1 MNNDLRNISSPG
13 NNNAGKNDLLN
24 DLNEDLNAAN
34 EFEQDAAEGLQ
45 QLPKADIPS
54 MVQKLNTELSH
65 SLGKKKKRRQLPD
78 QSYVY
83 ITIIII
89 LLLITVAYIIL
100 RRSMQ

>member
-13 NNNAGKNDLLN
+13 NNKDGKNDLLN

-45 QLPKADIPS
+45 QLPQADIPS

-65 SLGKKKKRRQLPD
+65 SLSKKKKRRQLPD
-78 QSYVY
+78 QSIVY
-83 ITIIII
+83 ISIIII

>member
-1 MNNDLRNISSPG
+1 MNNDLPNISSPG
-13 NNNAGKNDLLN
+13 NNKDGKNDLLN

-45 QLPKADIPS
+45 QLPQADIPS

-65 SLGKKKKRRQLPD
+65 SLGKKKKRRHLPD
-78 QSYVY
+78 QSIVY
-83 ITIIII
+83 ISIIII

-100 RRSMQ
+100 QRSMQ